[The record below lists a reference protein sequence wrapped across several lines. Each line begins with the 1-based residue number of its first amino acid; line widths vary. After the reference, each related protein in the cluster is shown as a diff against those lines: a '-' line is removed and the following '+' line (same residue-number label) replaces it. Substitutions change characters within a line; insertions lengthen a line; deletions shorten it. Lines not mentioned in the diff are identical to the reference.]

1 MIEILPAIIPEDFE
15 DLKEKLAQV
24 RGIAPIVQI
33 DIVDGKFA
41 PHPSWP
47 YYKGDQEHFQKILR
61 EEEGLPFWED
71 FYFEADLMIERPEEH
86 IEDFIF
92 AGFSRL
98 VVHLESTEKMGEII
112 EMAKHMDTEI
122 GIAINIDTPN
132 SELEEW
138 IERINFVQFMGIEKI
153 GSQGQPFDPRV
164 IEKISTLRR
173 EHPDIIISVDGG
185 VSLEIAP
192 FLVGAGAE
200 RLISGSAIFESDDI
214 EKTIN
219 DFRNI
224 HPEGMYEE

>member
-1 MIEILPAIIPEDFE
+1 MIEILPAIIPEDYE
-15 DLKEKLAQV
+15 DLKEKLAAV
-24 RGIAPIVQI
+24 HGIAPVVQI

-41 PHPSWP
+41 PERSWP
-47 YYKGDQEHFQKILR
+47 YHKNDQEHFQKILR

-112 EMAKHMDTEI
+112 EIAKSMDTEI

-138 IERINFVQFMGIEKI
+138 IERINFVQFMGIREI
-153 GSQGQPFDPRV
+153 GFQGQPFDPRV
-164 IEKISTLRR
+164 IEKISTLRIQ
-173 EHPDIIISVDGG
+173 HPDIIISVDGG
-185 VSLEIAP
+185 VSLRTAP
-192 FLVGAGAE
+192 FLIGAGAV
-200 RLISGSAIFESDDI
+200 RLVSGSAIFESDDI
-214 EKTIN
+214 GRAIN
-219 DFRNI
+219 DFKNI
-224 HPEGMYEE
+224 APEGMYEE

>member
-47 YYKGDQEHFQKILR
+47 YYKGAQEHFQKILR